1 MCNASPSFFGSSDK
15 SFSCWTLSSFE
26 ESIMKIKKILCAL
39 FIALFTSS
47 AVAIADEGMWPFNII
62 PRAEIKKRY
71 GFDVTDAWLKKVQ
84 LASVRFNNGGSGS
97 FVSADGLVLTNHH
110 IAADTLQKIS
120 TPEQDYVKEGFYAPT
135 REREAKAPDLE
146 LNQLVSIEDVTA
158 RVTSA
163 VKPGMS
169 PAAANAARQSTVAAI
184 EKESTEKT
192 GLRSDVITLY
202 QGGQYNLYRYKKYT
216 DVRLVFAP
224 EFAIAFFGGDP
235 DNFNFPRYDLDM
247 ALFRVYENDKPVK
260 VENYF
265 KWSKAGSK
273 DGDLVFVPG
282 NPGSTSRLDTM
293 AHLEYLRDYGLPFT
307 IELLTRERE
316 NLAKYR
322 DQGEEQSRRAQED
335 FFSIENSLKA
345 YRGEI
350 EGLKDKTL
358 MGRKA
363 KSEETLR
370 HTIAADARKQ
380 AEYGDAWDNIAKGRA
395 SLKNYYKQL
404 SLLDRGSAF
413 NSELFGIARTLVRM
427 AVESAKPNDQRLP
440 AYTDSRR
447 ASLELGLFSPAP
459 IYDDFE
465 KVKLADSLAFM
476 RDELGADNAI
486 VKKVLAGKTPSARAA
501 ELVEGTKLKDP
512 AARKK
517 LAAAGV
523 KGIQESTDPMIV
535 LARSIDDEA
544 RKLNKRYEAD
554 VQGNERVNYGK
565 IARALFDIEGTK
577 LYPDAT
583 FTLRLSYGA
592 VKGYE
597 ENGKRVPAFTNFA
610 GLYKRAA
617 EHGNKFPFELPLRWT
632 EKKSAINPNT
642 PFNFVTTNDIIGG
655 NSGSPVI
662 NRNAELV
669 GLIFDGNIQSL
680 VGDFIYDETQNRA
693 VAVDSRAMI
702 EALRKVYGATEA
714 ANELTK

>member
-1 MCNASPSFFGSSDK
+1 
-15 SFSCWTLSSFE
+15 
-26 ESIMKIKKILCAL
+26 MKIKRFLCGAM
-39 FIALFTSS
+39 IALLAFCSL
-47 AVAIADEGMWPFNII
+47 AVADEGMWPFNNV
-62 PRAEIKKRY
+62 PKTEIKKRY
-71 GFDVTDAWLKKVQ
+71 GFDVTDDWLRKVQ

-110 IAADTLQKIS
+110 IASDTLQKIS
-120 TPEQDYVKEGFYAPT
+120 TPEKDYVKEGFYAPT
-135 REREAKAPDLE
+135 RDREAKAPDLE

-158 RVTSA
+158 RVAAA
-163 VKPGMS
+163 VSPEMS
-169 PAAANAARQSTVAAI
+169 PAEANAARRAVVATI

-192 GLRSDVITLY
+192 GLRSDVVTLY

-235 DNFNFPRYDLDM
+235 DNFTFPRYDLDM
-247 ALFRVYENDKPVK
+247 ALFRVYENNKPLK

-265 KWSKAGSK
+265 KWSKAGAK
-273 DGDLVFVPG
+273 EGELVFVSG
-282 NPGSTSRLDTM
+282 NPGSTSRLDTV

-307 IELLTRERE
+307 IELLGREHA

-322 DQGEEQSRRAQED
+322 SLGEEQARRAQED

-345 YRGEI
+345 FRGEL

-358 MGRKA
+358 LARKA
-363 KSEETLR
+363 KAEESLR
-370 HTIAADARKQ
+370 RTVAADPKKQ
-380 AEYGDAWDNIAKGRA
+380 AAYGDAWDNIAKGRA
-395 SLKNYYKQL
+395 GLKDYYKEL
-404 SLLDRGSAF
+404 SLLDRGAAF
-413 NSELFGIARTLVRM
+413 NSDLFGIARTLVRL
-427 AVESAKPNDQRLP
+427 AIESAKPNAERLP
-440 AYTDSRR
+440 AYTDARR
-447 ASLELGLFSPAP
+447 ASLELQLFSPAP

-476 RDELGADNAI
+476 RDELGADNPI
-486 VKKVLAGKTPSARAA
+486 VKKVLAGKSPEARAA
-501 ELVEGTKLKDP
+501 ELIDGTKLKTVD
-512 AARKK
+512 ARKK

-523 KGIQESTDPMIV
+523 KGIEESTDPMIV

-544 RKLNKRYEAD
+544 RKLNKRYEVE
-554 VQGNERVNYGK
+554 VQANERANYAK

-592 VKGYE
+592 VKGYQ
-597 ENGKRVPAFTNFA
+597 ENGKRVGPFTNFA

-617 EHGNKFPFELPLRWT
+617 DHGNKFPFELPPRWI
-632 EKKSAINPNT
+632 EKKSAINLNT
-642 PFNFVTTNDIIGG
+642 PFNFVSTNDIIGG

-680 VGDFIYDETQNRA
+680 VGDFIYDDSQNRA
-693 VAVDSRAMI
+693 VAVDARAMM

-714 ANELTK
+714 ANELTR